1 MNKYPKEGCLSIIQ
15 EINGMKGLATG
26 RENQRADFVDSL
38 YKSLKQ
44 KAKAAYGKH
53 NKLCVL
59 ASVYLSD
66 GLDPQECAELLII
79 EGNISRDAANAYI
92 SMAQA
97 QQPEIDEGSGE
108 YSFQFEDIHGKVWSS
123 HDVGITVKAS
133 SDDEA
138 WEKAE
143 EIIFTNSSVE
153 PDKIV
158 SVDRI
163 S

>member
-1 MNKYPKEGCLSIIQ
+1 
-15 EINGMKGLATG
+15 MKGSNSIQSKVTSTG
-26 RENQRADFVDSL
+26 RENQRVDFVDSL
-38 YKSLKQ
+38 YKSLKK
-44 KAKAAYGKH
+44 KAEVAYNKH
-53 NKLCVL
+53 NKLCAL
-59 ASVYLSD
+59 SSVYLSD

-79 EGNISRDAANAYI
+79 EGNISREAANAYI

-97 QQPEIDEGSGE
+97 KQPEINEDGGE

-123 HDVGITVKAS
+123 HDIGMTVRAS

-143 EIIFTNSSVE
+143 EVIFINSGIE
-153 PDKIV
+153 PDKVV